1 MPKRAKLSSMKTK
14 TLTIRYS
21 DEYAEVVELLK
32 HREGGLTAFIEN
44 ALSKVKITDDERK
57 ALQLLKKFKA

>member
-1 MPKRAKLSSMKTK
+1 MPKRAKLQCMKTK

-44 ALSKVKITDDERK
+44 ALSKVRISDDERK